1 MKILYRVGQ
10 FWRLLTARPL
20 PAVVIK
26 DIQTQLSL
34 DEYRL
39 FQQYSVGD
47 QWHAYRVMCMLRE
60 AGHCDQDLLT
70 AALLHDIGKTRV
82 RFTAVERS
90 IVSVLRKLMPQ
101 MVKRMEQMELHQAK
115 WWQRPFLVSA
125 QHPSWSAEMALTAGC
140 TPRAAL
146 LMERHQDQLND
157 IVTEEDQLLF
167 YLQWADDQN

>member
-1 MKILYRVGQ
+1 MKVLYRAGQ

-20 PAVVIK
+20 TAVAREEV
-26 DIQTQLSL
+26 QTQLNA
-34 DEYRL
+34 DEYLL
-39 FQQYSVGD
+39 FQRYSVGD
-47 QWHAYRVMCMLRE
+47 QWHGYHVMCMLRE
-60 AGHCDQDLLT
+60 AGHGDRDLLT

-90 IVSVLRKLMPQ
+90 MVSVMRKLMPQ
-101 MVKRMEQMELHQAK
+101 MVKRTEQLELQQAK

-125 QHPSWSAEMALTAGC
+125 QHPVWSAEMALTAGC

-146 LMERHQDQLND
+146 LMQRHQDTLND